1 MSAVSRNK
9 IGGPIPKFRDYHLWK
24 TLILIDMEGPIG
36 RKKLSSLLEIGEGST
51 RTIINILSERKY
63 IQIERPPWALTVR
76 ETCCCCW
83 PPPPPSPGSR
93 ARVDTRYW

>member
-63 IQIERPPWALTVR
+63 IQIDRPGTHNNMH
-76 ETCCCCW
+76 
-83 PPPPPSPGSR
+83 
-93 ARVDTRYW
+93 